1 MGRASGK
8 KGKGIGKDI
17 IKSVSLVR
25 IIVLRNHPST
35 EIPRQ
40 GFFGRSIIL

>member
-8 KGKGIGKDI
+8 KGKGIEKDMT
-17 IKSVSLVR
+17 KSVSLVR
-25 IIVLRNHPST
+25 MIVLRNHPSN

-40 GFFGRSIIL
+40 GFLGRAII